1 MALRVPRRFLAH
13 APSLILVGALV
24 LHATPAPAANSD
36 NGHRVVALSPH
47 TSPSRPADRL
57 VREALAHLGME
68 ASNIDIL
75 HGLDDL
81 LGTDDVGLFG
91 IDEVATCAGE
101 PLGADEFERSLIA
114 ADEHMAF
121 AEYQV
126 AVEDLRSLRQR
137 LPCLEAPVEASRLHR
152 LHLLE
157 GVASWF
163 VGDEE
168 QAQVAFER
176 AVVVEEAY
184 SWGGE
189 FGPRP
194 QELHV
199 QAMRHVLSQPQASL
213 LVAWAD
219 PATRANLDGQ
229 PLELADGWAQVQT
242 RSGEHLL
249 QVFPSKGDPWQC
261 TLDLSGE
268 VVLLERR
275 AFLAGLDALESGDT
289 AEYGG
294 PARPA
299 LNAISGW
306 MLERGYTS
314 GWLVVVP
321 GTGPSADLQAASRQR
336 VLRID
341 PYGPSIQQPRVL
353 AERLAALPWR
363 GRVAVNGG
371 GLAYHRSGE
380 TYWYGKLEGSIFI
393 HALPNLSVGWT
404 AGFASFHSKR
414 FDATIVIVP
423 VRAHLRISPDYGTI
437 RPYVDFAG
445 VSYWLGPHGS
455 AQWSF
460 GGEIQGGIDIRP
472 LASKTFG
479 CGVGAGGG
487 YVGGPTFDIQGGCSV
502 QW

>member
-1 MALRVPRRFLAH
+1 VALRVPRRFLAR
-13 APSLILVGALV
+13 APSLILFSILSLFLAF
-24 LHATPAPAANSD
+24 PAPAATSD
-36 NGHRVVALSPH
+36 NIRVVALSPH
-47 TSPSRPADRL
+47 TGASPRSDRL

-68 ASNIDIL
+68 ASNIDVI
-75 HGLDDL
+75 HGLADL
-81 LGTDDVGLFG
+81 LGTDSVGLFG
-91 IDEVATCAGE
+91 IDAVATCADE
-101 PLGADEFERSLIA
+101 PLGADEFERSLTE

-126 AVEDLRSLRQR
+126 AVEDLRALRQR
-137 LPCLEAPVEASRLHR
+137 LPCLADPVEASRLHR

-168 QAQVAFER
+168 QARVAFER
-176 AVVVEEAY
+176 AVVVDEAY

-189 FGPRP
+189 FGPKP

-199 QAMRHVLSQPQASL
+199 QGMRAVLSRPQASL
-213 LVAWAD
+213 MVAWAD
-219 PATRANLDGQ
+219 SAATAALDGQ
-229 PLELADGWAQVQT
+229 PLDLVDGWAQVDT
-242 RSGEHLL
+242 RAGEHLL
-249 QVFPSKGDPWQC
+249 QVFPSSGDPWQC
-261 TLDLSGE
+261 TLNLTGE
-268 VVLLERR
+268 VVLVERR
-275 AFLAGLDALESGDT
+275 AFFAGLDALESGDT

-299 LNAISGW
+299 LAAISSW
-306 MLERGYTS
+306 MLEQGYTS

-341 PYGPSIQQPRVL
+341 PYAPSIQQPRVL

-363 GRVAVNGG
+363 GRFGVNGG
-371 GLAYHRSGE
+371 VLAYRRSGQ

-404 AGFASFHSKR
+404 AGIASFHSPR
-414 FDATIVIVP
+414 FDATVIIVP
-423 VRAHLRISPDYGTI
+423 VRAHLRISPDYGTF

-445 VSYWLGPHGS
+445 VSHWLGPHGS

-472 LASKTFG
+472 LTSKVFG
-479 CGVGAGGG
+479 CGVAAGGG